1 MSTLVKN
8 SDITTNAVSD
18 RQKTVK
24 AFMEFVDKNS
34 IFVPDFKFS
43 REDCYA

>member
-1 MSTLVKN
+1 MAILVKN
-8 SDITTNAVSD
+8 REITINAVAE

-24 AFMEFVDKNS
+24 AFMEFVDTNS
-34 IFVPDFKFS
+34 IFVSNFKFN